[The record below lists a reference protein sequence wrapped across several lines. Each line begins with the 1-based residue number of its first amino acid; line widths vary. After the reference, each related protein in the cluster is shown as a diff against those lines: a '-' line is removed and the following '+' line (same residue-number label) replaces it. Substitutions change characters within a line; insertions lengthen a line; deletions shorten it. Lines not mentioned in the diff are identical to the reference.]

1 MEGKELSSNSVAAG
15 LRHQL
20 STLKSAMTVSI
31 CLLMLYSLLLT
42 TCLIVAGSHLIHR
55 QDVQE
60 SLMRRVNAL
69 EEMQIERNP
78 EAGTV
83 HRKKVQDLQKITIKI
98 ELQSSFNR
106 DYN

>member
-1 MEGKELSSNSVAAG
+1 MEGKELSSNSAAAG

-20 STLKSAMTVSI
+20 STLKSAMTVSV

-42 TCLIVAGSHLIHR
+42 TCLIVAGSHLIHM

-83 HRKKVQDLQKITIKI
+83 HRKKVQDLR
-98 ELQSSFNR
+98 N
-106 DYN
+106 DH

>member
-1 MEGKELSSNSVAAG
+1 MSSNSAAAG

-42 TCLIVAGSHLIHR
+42 TCLIVVGSHLIHM

-83 HRKKVQDLQKITIKI
+83 HRKKVQDLQ
-98 ELQSSFNR
+98 N
-106 DYN
+106 DH

>member
-1 MEGKELSSNSVAAG
+1 MEGKELSSNSAAAG
-15 LRHQL
+15 IRHQL
-20 STLKSAMTVSI
+20 STLKSAMTVSV

-42 TCLIVAGSHLIHR
+42 TCLIVAGSHLIHM

-83 HRKKVQDLQKITIKI
+83 HRKKGTR
-98 ELQSSFNR
+98 FTH
-106 DYN
+106 